1 VVGEVWLE
9 FEDSNATNVLIQ
21 GSGAV
26 QVWDYSNAFN
36 VIDTN
41 ATFFQC
47 PSADPS
53 YMNASVNFPTSDF
66 AIIDIADSTS
76 TFLESNTTGIYF
88 DGIYEPGAINDPNL
102 GVSIDNIDF
111 NPDRLIIPTPFSLN
125 DTRQNNARFSVSFS
139 PIGIPITITST
150 QTFVQDFVAD
160 ASGTLTTPMGTFN
173 NVLRIKEY
181 TYQVDSTTFNP
192 PLAPD
197 TVAIGDTTIMYSFVH
212 ANSHCLL
219 MSADVS
225 PSTNLVYEA
234 RYFDPVVLVGEEE
247 NETIKVGVY
256 PVPAVNEFFMTHIR
270 PGSTV
275 QFFDYAGKL
284 VNEINLSNLESNI
297 KVNTEDMAEGF
308 YLYRVFNTKSG
319 QYATGKF
326 QVIK

>member
-1 VVGEVWLE
+1 
-9 FEDSNATNVLIQ
+9 LI
-21 GSGAV
+21 V
-26 QVWDYSNAFN
+26 
-36 VIDTN
+36 
-41 ATFFQC
+41 
-47 PSADPS
+47 
-53 YMNASVNFPTSDF
+53 
-66 AIIDIADSTS
+66 
-76 TFLESNTTGIYF
+76 
-88 DGIYEPGAINDPNL
+88 
-102 GVSIDNIDF
+102 
-111 NPDRLIIPTPFSLN
+111 PTPFSLN

-173 NVLRIKEY
+173 NVLRIKEF
-181 TYQVDSTTFNP
+181 TYKVDSTSFNP

-297 KVNTEDMAEGF
+297 KVNTEEMAEGF
-308 YLYRVFNTKSG
+308 FLYRVFNTKSG